1 MVLEPTEIKC
11 NNYIKFKIS
20 MEFKTLAN
28 TSIDEILSVF
38 NHSFSDYVVPFHL
51 TKEVLISKIAAE
63 KLDMNIS
70 VGAFEEGRLV
80 SFILQ
85 SEKVENGEKIIY
97 NGGTGVVPESRGKGL
112 VRKMYDFIIPVLK
125 ERNANT
131 LLLEVI
137 EGNQPAIRAY
147 ENLGF
152 AIVRRLLCFNG
163 SIQQGEGNAEVSIK
177 DLNDFQWKLLC
188 SFWDIEPSWQGSVF
202 VLEPMP
208 ENYVTL
214 GAYME
219 EKLVGYIVYSPAV
232 KKIYQFAVDKN
243 YRNRGIG
250 TTLFNAIKEKNG
262 GQTIALNN
270 VDDSSENTSQF
281 LSETVGLNNW
291 LSQFEMKRPI

>member
-1 MVLEPTEIKC
+1 
-11 NNYIKFKIS
+11 
-20 MEFKTLAN
+20 MEFKTLADI
-28 TSIDEILSVF
+28 TIDELLSVF

-51 TKEVLISKIAAE
+51 TKEVLVSKIAAE
-63 KLDMNIS
+63 KLDLS
-70 VGAFEEGRLV
+70 LSAGAFEEGKLV
-80 SFILQ
+80 GFILQ
-85 SEKVENGEKIIY
+85 SEKIENGEKIIY
-97 NGGTGVVPESRGKGL
+97 NGGTGVIPESRGRGL

-152 AIVRRLLCFNG
+152 SIVRRLLCFNG
-163 SIQQGEGNAEVSIK
+163 SIKQGKENAEVAIK
-177 DLNDFQWKLLC
+177 DLKDFQWEKLR

-214 GAYME
+214 GAYIE
-219 EKLVGYIVYSPAV
+219 EKLVGYIVYGPTS
-232 KKIYQFAVDKN
+232 KKIYQFAVDKS
-243 YRNRGIG
+243 YRNQGVG
-250 TTLFNAIKEKNG
+250 TMLFNAISKKNG

-270 VDDSSENTSQF
+270 VDDSSESTSKF
-281 LSETVGLNNW
+281 LSEKTGLNNW
-291 LSQFEMKRPI
+291 LSQFEMKRSI